1 MVIMSGLEGGTMT
14 LRELLNIIKN
24 LLIRP
29 EEPVFPEELPCEELL
44 ELAHQELAA
53 AETIFA
59 ENDDPDMID
68 FTVYNLKTA
77 EARYSYLLHKL
88 REKAGEE
95 SWDELDTAG
104 VCMDPCPYEMM

>member
-1 MVIMSGLEGGTMT
+1 MT

-77 EARYSYLLHKL
+77 EARTVIFFTSCVK
-88 REKAGEE
+88 RAKKAGM
-95 SWDELDTAG
+95 SLIQG
-104 VCMDPCPYEMM
+104 MHGPVSI